1 METGLAKIMIVDDE
15 PRMCDVLR
23 RILERSGYETITAF
37 DGETAIKLIKKNR
50 PDVMLLDLMMP
61 GMNGREVCRQ
71 AREISPA
78 TRIIYFTGKSQID
91 AAEKKEL
98 RREVDAFLTKP
109 ASTTQI
115 LSKINSA
122 LAIQ

>member
-1 METGLAKIMIVDDE
+1 MKTGLARIMIVDDE

-23 RILERSGYETITAF
+23 RILERSGYETITAS

-61 GMNGREVCRQ
+61 GMNGREVCRR
-71 AREISPA
+71 AREISPV

-91 AAEKKEL
+91 AAEKREL

-115 LSKINSA
+115 LSRINSA

>member
-1 METGLAKIMIVDDE
+1 MKTERVKIMIVDDE
-15 PRMCDVLR
+15 PRMCDALR
-23 RILERSGYETITAF
+23 RILEKKRYKTITAS
-37 DGETAIKLIKKNR
+37 DGETAIKLFIKNR

-61 GMNGREVCRQ
+61 GMNGREVLQ
-71 AREISPA
+71 KVREISPT
-78 TRIIYFTGKSQID
+78 TRIIYFTGKAQID
-91 AAEKKEL
+91 AAEKRKL